1 MKKISGWILVC
12 LILLAVSAAAASGTG
27 IDRLPLELGI
37 PATVPAGLDAAI
49 HWAPEVSGQ
58 LLEVYFV
65 SNGNEFCLGGFS
77 AECDIPVPGHLIA
90 ATGTYHG
97 SAGTYM
103 LDGSIPGN
111 AGNFYLAV
119 VANPNQPAAPSVTI
133 GTARV
138 GQPISLDFDLAY
150 DEVYMVIMQGG
161 RFCEEHTWTQ
171 LNDVSV
177 TIDEAGDYS
186 FLFTAR
192 TGNVWS
198 QVLTENVSVLPTEIT
213 LYDTPDSFQIGED
226 WNVNILLPGYGGVI
240 DTCLISQDGSN
251 IYCSWSSSL
260 SEMDSRYTFDMTA
273 EYLIDQG
280 LTAGTYTYRVTWRH
294 DGTEDVKT
302 FPVTVTGERPVKP
315 VVTQGTFSVNEW
327 ETISLTGTAGSAE
340 TIRVDWN
347 AIWGDSSDDRVGTEV
362 VQVDS
367 NGEWTFEMLAASSGW
382 YRITITGR
390 SGNLSTGNTD
400 FWTYVTQ
407 DSSPSAPTYS
417 MEETDS
423 EVTIHLQPGSDL
435 TEGASPFWFVSYKH
449 CDAGRYD
456 FEEMLNAE
464 EDGSFSYT
472 VYKSNYAEQY
482 ELTFCYQVN
491 GVFSEPTEVTVQ
503 TQGRPYPVNGDLPM
517 EYTVPETWPAG
528 ADLSVDWTG
537 IVEGQEMQICLFR
550 MDGEHEQ
557 MLHYEFQT
565 GAGTFRAP
573 GYDLEEGNY
582 RLRFWSDVDTYWPT
596 TKDYDFE
603 VVSNPN
609 RPAAP
614 TVEMT
619 PSAPNSM
626 DNRYSFNLGQVY
638 EDIHL
643 SIYAWNTDNAAW
655 ESYGNMNSESTN
667 TITYWSRLSTG
678 LWKAE
683 ICAAQ
688 SGVYSEAAVLEFE
701 VVEAPTLGAIEL
713 AQPLPE
719 LQINRRFSVTVR
731 PVEHATQYRLTL
743 IREFEGDDGPESRRI
758 GSARAYPQPGTT
770 ENVTLTVSQWDE
782 AAQPGSGYSIQIEC
796 SGTGYQSSSLDIS
809 DLTVS
814 APSQIPA
821 APTQVQVSTPQ
832 GVPLT
837 AEQLQNLVAGCHVP
851 VRVTYPQMMQ
861 MVEVKMLQ
869 EGETGVTTGVLDLN
883 PSRTTA
889 VLTDQIAAYDAGDYT
904 LQARV
909 MTGDLWSTWSEPVAI
924 HVNSVPEVDPPTMT
938 LEKTEMQLGESLN
951 ITFGN
956 IDSRISNMEIG
967 TDCDYSVNIPE
978 PPETL
983 TVTLP
988 EDAFAAGETNIWV
1001 SYEGPLVQMGELD
1014 ATVTVTGT
1022 RPAAPQVTFS
1032 AASASY
1038 GDTIYVTVQA
1048 SGATQV
1054 EMEYWGTEEYYPAQ
1068 NGTAVVPIEIDFFN
1082 GINIS
1087 YRFRARI
1094 GGVWSEWVGSGEIH
1108 SLTPRPTMHDAEFA
1122 VIPTAIVPG
1131 QDLEITFLPV
1141 EGITEYYIAM
1151 EHGWTGFYET
1161 YYQPGTVRIPAS
1173 CFSDGGTYM
1182 FDIGAGVTG
1191 SPDLLVRTFVLSCAP
1206 LDDGTLQP
1214 LTVQAVDSEVSYGEP
1229 GEISLGSVQAEK
1241 AMFQSLV
1248 RNTSYAYGDVWQ
1260 DAGEWSAPSG
1270 GSSSVVTFDF
1280 GGGVGTW
1287 TLRVS
1292 AQVGGVWT
1300 DWSNPV
1306 TFTMADREAE
1316 LLHNPVPQIA
1326 SQIAPGQAAH
1336 ITWNAAAH
1344 AQSYEVYWFGQ
1355 GGQRSLTTTQL
1366 AADIP
1371 AESLSEGTWTVYI
1384 VSHAAGYL
1392 NDGYSER
1399 VSFTVTT
1406 NPEPVQMLRLPADLT
1421 TIGPEAFVGVG
1432 ADAVY
1437 IPQGVT
1443 SIAADAFD
1451 DGITIYGV
1459 SGSYAQTYAQT
1470 NGLPFVEADE

>member
-58 LLEVYFV
+58 LLEVYLW
-65 SNGNEFCLGGFS
+65 SYEQEFGLGGFS
-77 AECDIPVPGHLIA
+77 SECDIPVPGHLIA
-90 ATGTYHG
+90 APGTYHG

-103 LDGSIPGN
+103 SDDSIPGRT
-111 AGNFYLAV
+111 GSYTLTV
-119 VANPNQPAAPSVTI
+119 VENPNQPAAPSVTI

-138 GQPISLDFDLAY
+138 GQPISLDFDQAY

-213 LYDTPDSFQIGED
+213 LYDTPDSFQLGED
-226 WNVNILLPGYGGVI
+226 WTVNVLLPGFGGQVEAKM
-240 DTCLISQDGSN
+240 TAQDGN
-251 IYCSWSSSL
+251 IYCSWGYSL
-260 SEMDSRYTFDMTA
+260 LETMSRCTFDMTA
-273 EYLIDQG
+273 EYIIDQG
-280 LTAGTYTYRVTWRH
+280 LTAGAYTYTVTWYH
-294 DGTEDVKT
+294 DGTSDVKT
-302 FPVTVTGERPVKP
+302 FPVTITGERPVKP
-315 VVTQGTFSVNEW
+315 AVTQGPFSVSEG
-327 ETISLTGTAGSAE
+327 ETITLTGTAGSADS
-340 TIRVDWN
+340 IRVDWDTQL
-347 AIWGDSSDDRVGTEV
+347 AVSPGYSRGTGSA
-362 VQVDS
+362 QIDS
-367 NGEWTFEMLAASSGW
+367 NGVWTFEMTPEIAGW
-382 YRITITGR
+382 YRMMITGQN
-390 SGNLSTGNTD
+390 GTLTTGSIR

-417 MEETDS
+417 MQETDN

-435 TEGASPFWFVSYKH
+435 PDGASPQWFVSYKH
-449 CDAGRYD
+449 CNGGWYS
-456 FEEMLNAE
+456 FEDMFGAE
-464 EDGSFSYT
+464 ADGSFSYT
-472 VYKSNYAEQY
+472 LYKSGYAEQY
-482 ELTFCYQVN
+482 ELTFSYQVN
-491 GVFSEPTEVTVQ
+491 GVFSEPAEVTVQ
-503 TQGRPYPVNGDLPM
+503 TQGRPYPVNGEIPM
-517 EYTVPETWPAG
+517 EYTVPEIWPAG

-537 IVEGQEMQICLFR
+537 IVEGQEMQIYLFR

-557 MLHYEFQT
+557 MLYCESQT

-626 DNRYSFNLGQVY
+626 DNRYSFNLGQAY

-713 AQPLPE
+713 AEPLPE

-743 IREFEGDDGPESRRI
+743 IREFEGDYGPESRQI

-770 ENVTLTVSQWDE
+770 ENVTLTVSQWEE

-796 SGTGYQSSSLDIS
+796 SGTGYQSSSLNIS

-909 MTGDLWSTWSEPVAI
+909 MTGDLWSAWSEPVAI

-956 IDSRISNMEIG
+956 IDPRISNIEIG
-967 TDCDYSVNIPE
+967 TDNDYTVSFGE

-1032 AASASY
+1032 ATSASY
-1038 GDTIYVTVQA
+1038 GDTIYATVQA

-1054 EMEYWGTEEYYPAQ
+1054 EMEYWGIEEYYPAQ

-1082 GINIS
+1082 WIGRI

-1094 GGVWSEWVGSGEIH
+1094 GGVWSEWVGSGVIH

-1122 VIPTAIVPG
+1122 VIPTEIVPG

-1141 EGITEYYIAM
+1141 EGITEYYISM

-1161 YYQPGTVRIPAS
+1161 YDQPGTVRIPAS
-1173 CFSDGGTYM
+1173 CFSDGGTFM

-1206 LDDGTLQP
+1206 IAESTLQP

-1248 RNTSYAYGDVWQ
+1248 RNTSYAYGDVWR
-1260 DAGEWSAPSG
+1260 DAGEWSAPAG

-1280 GGGVGTW
+1280 GEGVGTR

-1326 SQIAPGQAAH
+1326 SQIVPGQAAH

-1344 AQSYEVYWFGQ
+1344 AQSYEVYWVGQ
-1355 GGQRSLTTTQL
+1355 GGQGSLTTTDL
-1366 AADIP
+1366 FADIP

-1384 VSHAAGYL
+1384 VSRATGYL

>member
-27 IDRLPLELGI
+27 IDRLPLELDI
-37 PATVPAGLDAAI
+37 PETMPAGLDGAI

-58 LLEVYFV
+58 LLEVYFM
-65 SNGNEFCLGGFS
+65 SNGNETCLGGFS
-77 AECDIPVPGHLIA
+77 NECDIPVPGHLIA
-90 ATGTYHG
+90 APGIYHG

-103 LDGSIPGN
+103 SDDSIPGSSET
-111 AGNFYLAV
+111 FYLEV
-119 VANPNQPAAPSVTI
+119 VYNPNQPASPSVTI
-133 GTARV
+133 GTAHA
-138 GQPISLDFDLAY
+138 GQPISLDFDQAY
-150 DEVYMVIMQGG
+150 DEVYMVIKRGAT
-161 RFCEEHTWTQ
+161 FCEEHTWTQ

-177 TIDEAGDYS
+177 TIDEVGDYS

-213 LYDTPDSFQIGED
+213 VYDTPDSFQIGEA
-226 WNVNILLPGYGGVI
+226 WNVNVLLPGFGGDVFG
-240 DTCLISQDGSN
+240 DLTAQDGRT
-251 IYCSWSSSL
+251 YCSQSASL
-260 SEMDSRYTFDMTA
+260 LETMSRWTFDMTA

-280 LTAGTYTYRVTWRH
+280 LTAGTYTCTVTWRH

-302 FPVTVTGERPVKP
+302 FPVTITGERPVKP
-315 VVTQGTFSVNEW
+315 VITDGTFSVGEGD
-327 ETISLTGTAGSAE
+327 TIRLTGTAGSAE
-340 TIRVDWN
+340 AIRVDWN
-347 AIWGDSSDDRVGTEV
+347 AQLAVEPWHISGTGSA
-362 VQVDS
+362 QIDS
-367 NGEWTFEMLAASSGW
+367 NGVWTFEMIPANGGT
-382 YRITITGR
+382 YRITITGQN
-390 SGNLSTGNTD
+390 GNLSTGNTD

-435 TEGASPFWFVSYKH
+435 PEGASPFWFVSYKH

-456 FEEMLNAE
+456 FEEMLNSE

-472 VYKSNYAEQY
+472 LYKSNYAEQY

-491 GVFSEPTEVTVQ
+491 GVFSEPAEVTVH
-503 TQGRPYPVNGDLPM
+503 TQGRPYPVNGELPM
-517 EYTVPETWPAG
+517 EYTVPEIWPAG

-582 RLRFWSDVDTYWPT
+582 RLRFYSDVDTYWPT

-609 RPAAP
+609 RPAPP

-626 DNRYSFNLGQVY
+626 DNRYSFNLGQAY

-731 PVEHATQYRLTL
+731 PVEHATQYHL
-743 IREFEGDDGPESRRI
+743 ILSRDFEGDDGPESRWI
-758 GSARAYPQPGTT
+758 GSAWAYPQLGTT
-770 ENVTLTVSQWDE
+770 ENVTLTVSQWEE
-782 AAQPGSGYSIQIEC
+782 AAQPGSDYSIQIDC
-796 SGTGYQSSSLDIS
+796 YGPGYQSSSLDIN

-909 MTGDLWSTWSEPVAI
+909 MTDDLWSAWSEPVAI

-956 IDSRISNMEIG
+956 IDPRISNIEIG
-967 TDCDYSVNIPE
+967 TDIDYNVSFSE

-1032 AASASY
+1032 ATSASY
-1038 GDTIYVTVQA
+1038 GDTIYATVQA

-1054 EMEYWGTEEYYPAQ
+1054 EMEYWGIKEYHPAQ

-1082 GINIS
+1082 GISRI

-1108 SLTPRPTMHDAEFA
+1108 SLTPRPTMQDAEFA
-1122 VIPTAIVPG
+1122 VIPTEIVPG

-1141 EGITEYYIAM
+1141 EGITEYYISM
-1151 EHGWTGFYET
+1151 EHGWTGFYGT
-1161 YYQPGTVRIPAS
+1161 YDEPGTVRIPAS
-1173 CFSDGGTYM
+1173 CFSDGGTFG

-1191 SPDLLVRTFVLSCAP
+1191 SPDLLVETFVLSCAP
-1206 LDDGTLQP
+1206 IAEGTLQP

-1241 AMFQSLV
+1241 AIFQSLV

-1260 DAGEWSAPSG
+1260 EAGEWSAPAG
-1270 GSSSVVTFDF
+1270 GSSSVVTFGF
-1280 GGGVGTW
+1280 GVGTW

-1326 SQIAPGQAAH
+1326 SQIAPGQTAH

-1344 AQSYEVYWFGQ
+1344 AQSYEVYWVGQ
-1355 GGQRSLTTTQL
+1355 GSQGSLITTGL
-1366 AADIP
+1366 FADIP